1 MRGSVSKVISFQ
13 DEEEFLREMDEAMEA
28 FSYLATRYG
37 HNPIEGVLPWD
48 YIGVRD
54 EEGLRIFR
62 IGEFPYVKGLLKL
75 NLGGIKI
82 LEEYF
87 DEMESKWD
95 ELSVEDIKYFA
106 EMMNEAIGEE
116 RVYYEAY
123 DLGLDRNTAYVI
135 INVANLHYLEGVL
148 EGEDRELFEEAVKI
162 LLKYI

>member
-13 DEEEFLREMDEAMEA
+13 DEEEFLREMDDAMEA

-48 YIGVRD
+48 YIGIRD

-62 IGEFPYVKGLLKL
+62 VGEFPYVKGLLKL
-75 NLGGIKI
+75 DLGRIKT

-95 ELSVEDIKYFA
+95 ELSVEDIKHFA
-106 EMMNEAIGEE
+106 DMMNEALGEE

-135 INVANLHYLEGVL
+135 VNVANLHYLEGVL
-148 EGEDRELFEEAVKI
+148 EGEDRELFEAAVKI